1 MCLILRKGLFQP
13 CLIGATTHRCRGEH
27 RRHTSVHCLPFSH
40 TIAEFTAGV
49 GQLDASLGWVWAEGR
64 WVEVSPSGEGQ
75 SQETTSSLFPSP
87 QAQTLMSDMP
97 MTWLFPWAKNCEGN
111 DRGRW
116 GSEMTGGA
124 DLPPATSPGLLF
136 ETENNLFLSHS
147 FLGVFLVQQL
157 NHYPNIRAN
166 SRDCPG
172 GPVVKKPPSNVGNM
186 GLIPGWGTKIPQ
198 ALGQLSLHVT
208 TTESTNHK

>member
-1 MCLILRKGLFQP
+1 
-13 CLIGATTHRCRGEH
+13 
-27 RRHTSVHCLPFSH
+27 
-40 TIAEFTAGV
+40 
-49 GQLDASLGWVWAEGR
+49 
-64 WVEVSPSGEGQ
+64 
-75 SQETTSSLFPSP
+75 
-87 QAQTLMSDMP
+87 
-97 MTWLFPWAKNCEGN
+97 
-111 DRGRW
+111 
-116 GSEMTGGA
+116 MTGGA

-157 NHYPNIRAN
+157 NLYPNIRAN

-172 GPVVKKPPSNVGNM
+172 GPVVKKPPSNAGNM

-208 TTESTNHK
+208 TTESTNHI